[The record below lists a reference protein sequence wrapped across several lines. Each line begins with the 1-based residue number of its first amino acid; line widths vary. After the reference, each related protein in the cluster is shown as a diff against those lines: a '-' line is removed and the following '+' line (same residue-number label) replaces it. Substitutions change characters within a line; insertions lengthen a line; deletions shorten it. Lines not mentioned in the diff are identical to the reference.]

1 VADSLRDPLLGKKAK
16 FLATMPLIVTRE
28 DQRRLRGRRAR
39 NIEVVAVAPGGRGGG
54 ASVLEAEEGREEGG
68 KRGGGRRL
76 IIEAQLRGPST
87 IDDNDERWANLF
99 LNVYGGERCR

>member
-1 VADSLRDPLLGKKAK
+1 VARRAGE
-16 FLATMPLIVTRE
+16 ATPG
-28 DQRRLRGRRAR
+28 RLRGQRAR
-39 NIEVVAVAPGGRGGG
+39 NIEVVATAPVGRGVG
-54 ASVLEAEEGREEGG
+54 AGAIEAEEGREEGG

-99 LNVYGGERCR
+99 LNVNGGERCG

>member
-1 VADSLRDPLLGKKAK
+1 LLGEKAK
-16 FLATMPLIVTRE
+16 FLATMSLIVTRE

-39 NIEVVAVAPGGRGGG
+39 NIEVVVVAPGRRGGG
-54 ASVLEAEEGREEGG
+54 AGVLEAEEGREEGV

-99 LNVYGGERCR
+99 LDVYGGERCG